1 MEIVVGAALLLGS
14 MAGIVTSLALLW
26 SKVVKPL
33 YHFIRHAGEVVDV
46 ISDIP
51 DWHSSVND
59 TLETCKDEVRIIKE
73 ELSTVKEILEDHM
86 KNHTI

>member
-14 MAGIVTSLALLW
+14 VAGIVTSLALLW

-51 DWHSSVND
+51 AWHSSVNE
-59 TLETCKDEVRIIKE
+59 TLKKCKEEVSTIKE
-73 ELSTVKEILEDHM
+73 ELSTVKEILEDHT
-86 KNHTI
+86 KNHVR